1 MSVFTIYYK
10 DGAKMMR
17 PVLSR
22 EEYLALRGSERQ
34 KAIVKLVR
42 DGDKL
47 QKNKLVQMN
56 YSCLPNEDGSLKGS
70 KQPSST
76 VGMDIDFV
84 APSDLSPEEARFG
97 PITRGGTCLA
107 RKADAGRAQPGDG
120 EA

>member
-42 DGDKL
+42 EGDKL
-47 QKNKLVQMN
+47 QKNK
-56 YSCLPNEDGSLKGS
+56 
-70 KQPSST
+70 
-76 VGMDIDFV
+76 
-84 APSDLSPEEARFG
+84 R
-97 PITRGGTCLA
+97 
-107 RKADAGRAQPGDG
+107 
-120 EA
+120 